1 MQPLDRGENKMIDLI
16 YFGIIITCVLL
27 IIYHHLGYPLVL
39 KWAQHAHPT
48 DDIIVNPRQY
58 ANDMSDDQLPT
69 IALIIPAYNEQ
80 QWIADKLRNCAA
92 LDYPSD
98 KLNVIVAC
106 DCCTDNTVSLAQQAA
121 QETAC
126 LGLNLEIRD
135 FKNNRGKV
143 AVLNDVIHSVD
154 SELVAL
160 SDVSALISLD
170 ALLVAAAQFT
180 NKRLGV
186 LNSHYCLLEPGSVG
200 EASYWQYQSKI
211 KLAESSFG
219 STLGAH
225 GAFYLFRRRLFQP
238 LADDTINDD
247 FILPM
252 QIVANG
258 YIAKQDNRI
267 VSLELEQA
275 DNAMDWQRRV
285 RIAAGNMQQVLRLKR
300 MLHPHYKGIAFTF
313 ASGKALRV
321 AMPFLMLTA
330 LIGSVSL
337 APSSAV
343 FLLLAAVQISLYLLA
358 FIQLALK
365 ANNKLLN
372 ILVYLVSGHMAGFV
386 GALSYLF
393 NDNKTPWKSVDSA
406 NKLRENND
414 EN

>member
-1 MQPLDRGENKMIDLI
+1 MIDLL
-16 YFGIIITCVLL
+16 YFGIIALSVLL
-27 IIYHHLGYPLVL
+27 IIYHHIGYPLVL
-39 KWAQHAHPT
+39 KWAQHDHST
-48 DDIIVNPRQY
+48 DDIAVKPRHY
-58 ANDMSDDQLPT
+58 TSDISDKALPT
-69 IALIIPAYNEQ
+69 ITLIIPAYNEQ

-98 KLNVIVAC
+98 KFNVIVAG
-106 DCCTDNTVSLAQQAA
+106 DGCTDDTMLIAQQLAQ
-121 QETAC
+121 EKAC
-126 LGLNLEIRD
+126 SGLNLEIRD
-135 FKNNRGKV
+135 FKDNRGKV
-143 AVLNDVIHSVD
+143 AVLNDVINSVD
-154 SELVAL
+154 TELVAL

-180 NKRLGV
+180 SKKLGV

-252 QIVANG
+252 QIVAYG

-337 APSSAV
+337 APYSAV
-343 FLLLAAVQISLYLLA
+343 FLLLAAVQITLYLLA
-358 FIQLALK
+358 FIQSVLK

-372 ILVYLVSGHMAGFV
+372 ILVYLISGHMAGMV

-393 NDNKTPWKSVDSA
+393 NDNKTPWKPVKSA
-406 NKLRENND
+406 NKLKEDND

>member
-1 MQPLDRGENKMIDLI
+1 MIEI
-16 YFGIIITCVLL
+16 VSTCIIILSVLL
-27 IIYHHLGYPLVL
+27 IIYHHIGYPLLL
-39 KWAQHAHPT
+39 KWAQHAKPI
-48 DDIIVNPRQY
+48 DDIAVKPRQY
-58 ANDMSDDQLPT
+58 SSGMSDKELPT
-69 IALIIPAYNEQ
+69 ITLIIPAYNEQ

-98 KLNVIVAC
+98 KLNVILAC
-106 DCCTDNTVSLAQQAA
+106 DGCTDNTLLLAKQVA
-121 QETAC
+121 QEKLC
-126 LGLNLEIRD
+126 LSLSLEIRD
-135 FKNNRGKV
+135 FKKNRGKV
-143 AVLNDVIHSVD
+143 AVLNDVINTVD

-180 NKRLGV
+180 SKRLGV

-200 EASYWQYQSKI
+200 EASYWKYQSKI

-238 LADDTINDD
+238 LANDTINDD

-267 VSLELEQA
+267 VSLELEHA

-321 AMPFLMLTA
+321 AMPFLMLIA

-337 APSSAV
+337 APSSSV
-343 FLLLAAVQISLYLLA
+343 FFVLALLQILLYLFAL
-358 FIQLALK
+358 IQLVLK

-372 ILVYLVSGHMAGFV
+372 ILAYLVSGHIAGML
-386 GALSYLF
+386 GSLTYLF
-393 NDNKTPWKSVDSA
+393 NDNQTPWKPIGSES
-406 NKLRENND
+406 KFKENHH

>member
-106 DCCTDNTVSLAQQAA
+106 DGCTDNTVSLAQQAA

>member
-1 MQPLDRGENKMIDLI
+1 
-16 YFGIIITCVLL
+16 
-27 IIYHHLGYPLVL
+27 
-39 KWAQHAHPT
+39 
-48 DDIIVNPRQY
+48 
-58 ANDMSDDQLPT
+58 
-69 IALIIPAYNEQ
+69 
-80 QWIADKLRNCAA
+80 
-92 LDYPSD
+92 
-98 KLNVIVAC
+98 
-106 DCCTDNTVSLAQQAA
+106 
-121 QETAC
+121 
-126 LGLNLEIRD
+126 
-135 FKNNRGKV
+135 
-143 AVLNDVIHSVD
+143 
-154 SELVAL
+154 
-160 SDVSALISLD
+160 
-170 ALLVAAAQFT
+170 
-180 NKRLGV
+180 
-186 LNSHYCLLEPGSVG
+186 
-200 EASYWQYQSKI
+200 
-211 KLAESSFG
+211 
-219 STLGAH
+219 
-225 GAFYLFRRRLFQP
+225 
-238 LADDTINDD
+238 
-247 FILPM
+247 M

-386 GALSYLF
+386 GSLSYLF

-406 NKLRENND
+406 NKLKENKD

>member
-1 MQPLDRGENKMIDLI
+1 MIDLI
-16 YFGIIITCVLL
+16 YFGIIVTCVLL

-48 DDIIVNPRQY
+48 DDVIVSPRQY
-58 ANDMSDDQLPT
+58 ANDMSDDKLPT
-69 IALIIPAYNEQ
+69 ITLIIPAYNEQ

-106 DCCTDNTVSLAQQAA
+106 DGCTDDTLSLAKQAA

-126 LGLNLEIRD
+126 LGLHLEIRD
-135 FKNNRGKV
+135 FTNNRGKV

-225 GAFYLFRRRLFQP
+225 GAFYLFKRRLFQP

-285 RIAAGNMQQVLRLKR
+285 RIAAGNLQQVLRLKR

-321 AMPFLMLTA
+321 AMPFLMLIA

-337 APSSAV
+337 ASSSAV
-343 FLLLAAVQISLYLLA
+343 FLLLAAVQISLYFLA
-358 FIQLALK
+358 FMQSVLK
-365 ANNKLLN
+365 VNNKLLN
-372 ILVYLVSGHMAGFV
+372 VLAYLVSGHMAGMV
-386 GALSYLF
+386 GALSYLV
-393 NDNKTPWKSVDSA
+393 NDNKTPWKPVNSA
-406 NKLRENND
+406 NKLKENRN